1 VTTLHP
7 LGYRKR
13 YLLRA
18 FGYAVRLHVWHGS
31 REDPHD
37 HRWTFVAVPL
47 RGTFVERRWRITR
60 DYGEWTRL
68 ACRPA
73 SGGERPPLEPICSD
87 GITVDRYATRRPW
100 WPYRCR
106 LGEIHS
112 YEPVGRGP
120 HVSLVFLGRVRK
132 PASNVWRPA
141 KPPQIDSAGSDV
153 PSDQRGPRTRQR
165 ASEGP

>member
-37 HRWTFVAVPL
+37 HRWTFVAIPL
-47 RGTFVERRWRITR
+47 RGTFLERRWRVR
-60 DYGEWTRL
+60 YGGDWIRYVCPPGAGGPDRPLTPDDVGSL
-68 ACRPA
+68 APD
-73 SGGERPPLEPICSD
+73 L
-87 GITVDRYATRRPW
+87 RYLRRPFH
-100 WPYRCR
+100 PYRCR

-120 HVSLVFLGRVRK
+120 HVSLVFLGRVRRE
-132 PASNVWRPA
+132 ASNVWRPSR
-141 KPPQIDSAGSDV
+141 PTC
-153 PSDQRGPRTRQR
+153 PRTCSKPL
-165 ASEGP
+165 ATGSLETMESK